1 MIAVVDIV
9 MTGAVVLGAA
19 LVVQAIAGVA
29 ALVVLDMIG
38 TIAHLVM
45 STALQ
50 AEVEERKAEV
60 EERKGQGLQERK
72 IEDMEDPI
80 K

>member
-1 MIAVVDIV
+1 

-50 AEVEERKAEV
+50 AEVEERK
-60 EERKGQGLQERK
+60 GQGLQERK

>member
-29 ALVVLDMIG
+29 ALAVLDMIG

-50 AEVEERKAEV
+50 AEVEERK
-60 EERKGQGLQERK
+60 GQGLQERK

>member
-50 AEVEERKAEV
+50 AEVEERK
-60 EERKGQGLQERK
+60 GQGLQERK

>member
-29 ALVVLDMIG
+29 ALAVLDMIG

-50 AEVEERKAEV
+50 AEAEERKAEV
-60 EERKGQGLQERK
+60 EERKGQGLQEKK